1 VISTY
6 KAPSASDLLRRQ
18 FQLVHGQLEASMTG
32 RTTAT
37 SAACVARIVLCEDLT
52 INGILAAGAPLAL
65 STWRGRTG
73 LSELP
78 PPAVPIDWRAWAE
91 RVRLDQAEF
100 REYAR
105 AVYAATDAYLAHE
118 HPAPTTCLLNALL
131 LSIARRRQL

>member
-1 VISTY
+1 VISSCT
-6 KAPSASDLLRRQ
+6 ALSASDLLRRQ

-32 RTTAT
+32 LSAT

-52 INGILAAGAPLAL
+52 VNGVLAAGAPLAL
-65 STWRGRTG
+65 STWRSRTG

-91 RVRLDQAEF
+91 RVRLDRAEF
-100 REYAR
+100 RRYAR

-118 HPAPTTCLLNALL
+118 HPAPATCLLNALL
-131 LSIARRRQL
+131 LSIAMRRQL